1 MTENTENFEALLDQ
15 SLKKIK
21 NFEGKVVNGKVI
33 SIDHN
38 HALID
43 VGLKSE
49 GRVSMDELRFCDKE
63 KEIKVGD
70 KIDVFVERVEDKN
83 GEAVLS
89 REKAKKEVAFDAF
102 NQLLEKD
109 KAIDG
114 KIYGKVKGGYTVDID
129 GVITFL
135 PGSQVDIKP
144 VKDINH
150 LIEQKLS
157 FKVLKIDKERGNIV
171 ISRKAF
177 LEESF
182 KKNLKDVKKNLKE
195 GGTVEG
201 IVKNITDYGAFVD
214 LGTTDGLIHLTDI
227 SWKRINHPSDYLK
240 IGQTVKV
247 KVLKFSPESSKIS
260 LGIKQLTKDPWKDI
274 EKKYKEGKKYIG
286 KVSKITDYGAFIE
299 LEDGIEGLIHVS
311 EMTWDKKK
319 NNPSEIVKMGDKVDV
334 MVLELDLDKRK
345 LSFRMKKESSN
356 PWKEYAKK
364 YKKGKIIECKV
375 GNIAEYGIFVNLE
388 ENLDGMVHISD
399 IDWEWDNKSTSKF
412 KTGDVIKS
420 IILDVNE
427 EKQRISL
434 GIKQLDDSPFKEKI
448 KDIKIKD
455 VITCSVIHIKD
466 TGVKVK
472 LDNNLDGFIDKKN
485 LSMDESEQ
493 NPRRY
498 AANEKLDA
506 MIKAIDKEN
515 KIIVLSIKD
524 IESKEQKK
532 IKKEFGSLDS
542 GATLGKILGEKK
554 NSKKKTVKSKKGK
567 KNE

>member
-274 EKKYKEGKKYIG
+274 EKKYKEGKNYIG

-356 PWKEYAKK
+356 PWKEYSKK

>member
-15 SLKKIK
+15 SLKKIR

-49 GRVSMDELRFCDKE
+49 GRITIDELRFCDKE

-70 KIDVFVERVEDKN
+70 KIDVFVERLEDKN

-89 REKAKKEVAFDAF
+89 REKAKKESAFVLFDEI
-102 NQLLEKD
+102 LKKD
-109 KAIDG
+109 KYVDG
-114 KIYGKVKGGYTVDID
+114 NIYGKVKGGYTVDID

-144 VKDINH
+144 IKDINH
-150 LIEQKLS
+150 LVGQKLS

-177 LEESF
+177 LEESL
-182 KKNLKDVKKNLKE
+182 KKNIKGSKKSLKE
-195 GGTVEG
+195 GNSTEG
-201 IVKNITDYGAFVD
+201 IIKNITDYGAFID
-214 LGTTDGLIHLTDI
+214 LGTVDGLIHLTDI
-227 SWKRINHPSDYLK
+227 SWKRINHPSDFLK
-240 IGQTVKV
+240 IGQKVKV
-247 KVLKFSPESSKIS
+247 KILKLNPESNKIS
-260 LGIKQLTKDPWKDI
+260 LGIKQLTKDPWQNI
-274 EKKYKEGKKYIG
+274 EKKYKEGKNYSG

-299 LEDGIEGLIHVS
+299 LKEGIEGLIHIS

-319 NNPSEIVKMGDKVDV
+319 KNPSEIVSIGEKVDV
-334 MVLELDLDKRK
+334 TILELDLDKRK

-356 PWKEYAKK
+356 PWKKYCKK
-364 YKKGKIIECKV
+364 YKKGKIVECKV

-388 ENLDGMVHISD
+388 ENLDGMIHISD
-399 IDWEWDNKSTSKF
+399 TDWEWDNKSTTKF
-412 KTGDVIKS
+412 KTGDTIKA

-427 EKQRISL
+427 EKERISL
-434 GIKQLDDSPFKEKI
+434 GIKQLDDKTFTERI
-448 KDIKIKD
+448 KDIKLKD
-455 VITCSVIHIKD
+455 IITCSVIHVKD
-466 TGVKVK
+466 NGVKVK
-472 LDNNLDGFIDKKN
+472 LDNNLDGFIEKKN
-485 LSMDESEQ
+485 LSIDESEQ
-493 NPRRY
+493 NPKRY

-506 MIKAIDKEN
+506 MIKKIDKEN
-515 KIIVLSIKD
+515 KIVVLSIKE

-554 NSKKKTVKSKKGK
+554 KK
-567 KNE
+567 

>member
-1 MTENTENFEALLDQ
+1 MTENTENFEALLDK

-49 GRVSMDELRFCDKE
+49 GRITIDELRFCDKE

-70 KIDVFVERVEDKN
+70 KIDVFVERLEDKN

-89 REKAKKEVAFDAF
+89 REKAKKESAFASF
-102 NQLLEKD
+102 D
-109 KAIDG
+109 KILKKNKHVDG
-114 KIYGKVKGGYTVDID
+114 NIYGKVKGGYTVDID

-144 VKDINH
+144 IKDINH
-150 LIEQKLS
+150 LVGQKLS

-177 LEESF
+177 LEESL
-182 KKNLKDVKKNLKE
+182 KKNIKNPKKSLKE
-195 GGTVEG
+195 GNSVEG
-201 IVKNITDYGAFVD
+201 IIKNITDYGAFID
-214 LGTTDGLIHLTDI
+214 LGTVDGLIHLTDM
-227 SWKRINHPSDYLK
+227 SWKRINHPSDFLK
-240 IGQTVKV
+240 IGQKVKV
-247 KVLKFSPESSKIS
+247 KILKLNIESNKIS
-260 LGIKQLTKDPWKDI
+260 LGIKQLTKDPWKNI
-274 EKKYKEGKKYIG
+274 EKKYKEGKNYSG

-299 LEDGIEGLIHVS
+299 LKEGIEGLIHIS

-319 NNPSEIVKMGDKVDV
+319 KNPSEIVSIGEKVDV
-334 MVLELDLDKRK
+334 TILELDLDKRK
-345 LSFRMKKESSN
+345 LSFRMKKQSSN
-356 PWKEYAKK
+356 PWKKYCKK
-364 YKKGKIIECKV
+364 YKKGKIVECKV

-399 IDWEWDNKSTSKF
+399 TDWEWDNKSTTKF
-412 KTGDVIKS
+412 KTGDTIKA

-427 EKQRISL
+427 EKERISL
-434 GIKQLDDSPFKEKI
+434 GIKQLDDKTFTERI
-448 KDIKIKD
+448 KDIKLKD
-455 VITCSVIHIKD
+455 IITCSVIHVKD
-466 TGVKVK
+466 NGVKVK
-472 LDNNLDGFIDKKN
+472 LDNNLDGFIEKKN
-485 LSMDESEQ
+485 LSIDESEQ

-506 MIKAIDKEN
+506 MIKKIDNES
-515 KIIVLSIKD
+515 KIVVLSIKE

-542 GATLGKILGEKK
+542 GASLGKILGEKK
-554 NSKKKTVKSKKGK
+554 RKKKK
-567 KNE
+567 

>member
-1 MTENTENFEALLDQ
+1 MTENTENFKALLDQ

-49 GRVSMDELRFCDKE
+49 GRITIDELRFCDKE

-70 KIDVFVERVEDKN
+70 KIDVFVERLEDKN

-89 REKAKKEVAFDAF
+89 REKAKKESAFVLFDEI
-102 NQLLEKD
+102 LKKD
-109 KAIDG
+109 KYVDG
-114 KIYGKVKGGYTVDID
+114 NIYGKVKGGYTVDID

-150 LIEQKLS
+150 LVGQKLS

-177 LEESF
+177 LEESL
-182 KKNLKDVKKNLKE
+182 KKNIKDSKKSLKE
-195 GGTVEG
+195 GNSTEG
-201 IVKNITDYGAFVD
+201 IIKNITDYGAFID
-214 LGTTDGLIHLTDI
+214 LGAADGLIHLTDI
-227 SWKRINHPSDYLK
+227 SWKRINHPSDFLK
-240 IGQTVKV
+240 IGQKVKV
-247 KVLKFSPESSKIS
+247 KILKLDPESNKIS
-260 LGIKQLTKDPWKDI
+260 LGIKQLTKDPWENI
-274 EKKYKEGKKYIG
+274 EKKYKEGKNYSG

-299 LEDGIEGLIHVS
+299 LKEGIEGLIHIS

-319 NNPSEIVKMGDKVDV
+319 KNPSEIVSIGEKVDV
-334 MVLELDLDKRK
+334 TILELDLDKRK

-356 PWKEYAKK
+356 PWKKYCKK
-364 YKKGKIIECKV
+364 YKKGKIVECEV

-399 IDWEWDNKSTSKF
+399 TDWEWDNKSITKF
-412 KTGDVIKS
+412 KTGDTIKA

-427 EKQRISL
+427 EKERISL
-434 GIKQLDDSPFKEKI
+434 GIKQLDDKTFTERI
-448 KDIKIKD
+448 KDIKLKD
-455 VITCSVIHIKD
+455 IITCSVIHVKD
-466 TGVKVK
+466 NGVKVK
-472 LDNNLDGFIDKKN
+472 LDNNLDGFIEKKN
-485 LSMDESEQ
+485 LSIDESEQ
-493 NPRRY
+493 NPKRY

-506 MIKAIDKEN
+506 MIKKIDKEN
-515 KIIVLSIKD
+515 KIVVLSIKE

-542 GATLGKILGEKK
+542 GATLAKILSG
-554 NSKKKTVKSKKGK
+554 KKKK
-567 KNE
+567 

>member
-1 MTENTENFEALLDQ
+1 MTENTENFEALLNQ

-33 SIDHN
+33 SIDTN

-49 GRVSMDELRFCDKE
+49 GRISIDELRFCDKE

-70 KIDVFVERVEDKN
+70 KIDVFVERIEDKN

-89 REKAKKEVAFDAF
+89 REKAKKEVAFDSF
-102 NQLLEKD
+102 SESLKKD
-109 KAIDG
+109 TPVDG

-135 PGSQVDIKP
+135 PGSQVDVKP
-144 VKDINH
+144 IKDINH
-150 LIEQKLS
+150 LVEQKLS
-157 FKVLKIDKERGNIV
+157 FKVIKIDKERGNIV
-171 ISRKAF
+171 ISRKAY
-177 LEESF
+177 LEEH
-182 KKNLKDVKKNLKE
+182 LKQNIKDSKKNLKE
-195 GGTVEG
+195 GKSVMG
-201 IVKNITDYGAFVD
+201 IIKNITDYGAFVD
-214 LGTTDGLIHLTDI
+214 LGTIDGLIHLTDI
-227 SWKRINHPSDYLK
+227 SWKRINHPSDFLK
-240 IGQTVKV
+240 IGQNIKV
-247 KVLKFSPESSKIS
+247 KILKCNAESNKIS
-260 LGIKQLTKDPWKDI
+260 LGIKQLSKDPWEKI
-274 EKKYKEGKKYIG
+274 EKKYKEGKNYSG
-286 KVSKITDYGAFIE
+286 KVSKITDYGAFIV

-319 NNPSEIVKMGDKVDV
+319 TNPSDIVSMGDLVDV
-334 MVLELDLDKRK
+334 TILELDLEKRK
-345 LSFRMKKESSN
+345 LSFRMKKESAN
-356 PWKEYAKK
+356 PWKKYFKK
-364 YKKGKIIECKV
+364 YKKGKIVDCKV
-375 GNIAEYGIFVNLE
+375 GNITEYGIFVNLE

-399 IDWEWDNKSTSKF
+399 LDWEWDNKSTENF
-412 KTGDVIKS
+412 KTGDTVKTV
-420 IILDVNE
+420 ILDVNE

-434 GIKQLDDSPFKEKI
+434 GIKQLDNKPFKEKI

-455 VITCSVIHIKD
+455 IVTCSVIHVKD
-466 TGVKVK
+466 NGVKVK
-472 LDNNLDGFIDKKN
+472 LDNNLDGFINKEN

-506 MIKAIDKEN
+506 MIKKIDNES
-515 KIIVLSIKD
+515 KIVVLSIKE

-542 GATLGKILGEKK
+542 GASLGKILGEKK
-554 NSKKKTVKSKKGK
+554 RKKKK
-567 KNE
+567 

>member
-21 NFEGKVVNGKVI
+21 NFEGKVVSGKVI

-49 GRVSMDELRFCDKE
+49 GRITIDELRFCDKE

-70 KIDVFVERVEDKN
+70 KIDVFVERLEDKN

-89 REKAKKEVAFDAF
+89 REKAKKESAFASFDKI
-102 NQLLEKD
+102 LKKD
-109 KAIDG
+109 KYVDG
-114 KIYGKVKGGYTVDID
+114 NIYGKVKGGYTVDID

-150 LIEQKLS
+150 LVGQKLS

-177 LEESF
+177 LEESL
-182 KKNLKDVKKNLKE
+182 KKNIKGSKKSLKE
-195 GGTVEG
+195 GNSTEG
-201 IVKNITDYGAFVD
+201 IIKNITDYGAFID
-214 LGTTDGLIHLTDI
+214 LGTVDGLIHLTDI
-227 SWKRINHPSDYLK
+227 SWKRINHPSDFLK
-240 IGQTVKV
+240 IGQKIKV
-247 KVLKFSPESSKIS
+247 KILKLNAETNKIS
-260 LGIKQLTKDPWKDI
+260 LGIKQLTKDPWQNI
-274 EKKYKEGKKYIG
+274 EKKYKEGKKYSG

-299 LEDGIEGLIHVS
+299 LKEGIEGLIHIS

-319 NNPSEIVKMGDKVDV
+319 KNPSEIVSIGEKVDV
-334 MVLELDLDKRK
+334 TILELDLDKRK

-356 PWKEYAKK
+356 PWKKYCKK
-364 YKKGKIIECKV
+364 YKKGKIVECKV

-399 IDWEWDNKSTSKF
+399 TDWEWDNKSTTKF
-412 KTGDVIKS
+412 KTGDTIKA

-427 EKQRISL
+427 EKERISL
-434 GIKQLDDSPFKEKI
+434 GIKQLDDKTFTERI
-448 KDIKIKD
+448 KDIKLKD
-455 VITCSVIHIKD
+455 IITCSVIHVKD
-466 TGVKVK
+466 NGVKVK
-472 LDNNLDGFIDKKN
+472 LDNNLDGFIEKKN
-485 LSMDESEQ
+485 LSIDESEQ
-493 NPRRY
+493 NPKRY

-506 MIKAIDKEN
+506 MIKKIDKEN
-515 KIIVLSIKD
+515 KIVVLSIKE

-554 NSKKKTVKSKKGK
+554 KK
-567 KNE
+567 

>member
-21 NFEGKVVNGKVI
+21 DFEGKVVNGKVI

-49 GRVSMDELRFCDKE
+49 GRITIDELRFCDKE

-70 KIDVFVERVEDKN
+70 KIDVFVERLEDKN

-89 REKAKKEVAFDAF
+89 REKAKKESAFVLFDEI
-102 NQLLEKD
+102 LKKD
-109 KAIDG
+109 KYVDG
-114 KIYGKVKGGYTVDID
+114 NIYGKVKGGYTVDVD

-144 VKDINH
+144 IKDINH
-150 LIEQKLS
+150 LVGQKLS

-171 ISRKAF
+171 ISRKAY
-177 LEESF
+177 LEEH
-182 KKNLKDVKKNLKE
+182 LKQNIKDSKKNLKE
-195 GGTVEG
+195 GKSVMG
-201 IVKNITDYGAFVD
+201 IIKNITDYGAFVD

-227 SWKRINHPSDYLK
+227 SWKRINHPSDFLK
-240 IGQTVKV
+240 IGQKVKV
-247 KVLKFSPESSKIS
+247 KILKLNVESNKIS
-260 LGIKQLTKDPWKDI
+260 LGIKQLSKDPWQNI
-274 EKKYKEGKKYIG
+274 EKKYKEGKNYSG
-286 KVSKITDYGAFIE
+286 KISKITDYGAFIE
-299 LEDGIEGLIHVS
+299 LKEGIEGLIHIS
-311 EMTWDKKK
+311 EMTWDKGKK
-319 NNPSEIVKMGDKVDV
+319 NPSEIVSIGEKVDV
-334 MVLELDLDKRK
+334 TILELDLDKRK

-356 PWKEYAKK
+356 PWKKYCKK
-364 YKKGKIIECKV
+364 YKKGKIVECKV

-399 IDWEWDNKSTSKF
+399 TDWEWDNKSTTKF
-412 KTGDVIKS
+412 KTGDTIKA

-427 EKQRISL
+427 EKERISL
-434 GIKQLDDSPFKEKI
+434 GIKQLDDKTFTEKI
-448 KDIKIKD
+448 KDIKLKD
-455 VITCSVIHIKD
+455 IITCSVIHVKD
-466 TGVKVK
+466 NGVKVK
-472 LDNNLDGFIDKKN
+472 LDNNLDGFIEKKN
-485 LSMDESEQ
+485 LSIDESEQ
-493 NPRRY
+493 NPKRY

-506 MIKAIDKEN
+506 VIKKIDKEN
-515 KIIVLSIKD
+515 KIVVLSIKE

-542 GATLGKILGEKK
+542 GATLRKILGEKK
-554 NSKKKTVKSKKGK
+554 KKK
-567 KNE
+567 

>member
-21 NFEGKVVNGKVI
+21 NFEGKVVSGKVI

-49 GRVSMDELRFCDKE
+49 GRITIGELRFCDKE

-70 KIDVFVERVEDKN
+70 KIDVFVERLEDKN

-89 REKAKKEVAFDAF
+89 REKAKKESAFASF
-102 NQLLEKD
+102 D
-109 KAIDG
+109 KILKKNKHVDG
-114 KIYGKVKGGYTVDID
+114 NIYGKVKGGYTVDID

-144 VKDINH
+144 IKDINH
-150 LIEQKLS
+150 LVGQKLS

-177 LEESF
+177 LEESL
-182 KKNLKDVKKNLKE
+182 KKNIKGSKKSLKE
-195 GGTVEG
+195 GNSTEG
-201 IVKNITDYGAFVD
+201 IIKNITDYGAFID
-214 LGTTDGLIHLTDI
+214 LGTVDGLIHLTDI
-227 SWKRINHPSDYLK
+227 SWKRINHPSDFLK
-240 IGQTVKV
+240 IGQKIKV
-247 KVLKFSPESSKIS
+247 KILKLNPETNKIS
-260 LGIKQLTKDPWKDI
+260 LGIKQLSKDPWQNI
-274 EKKYKEGKKYIG
+274 EKKYKEGKNYSG

-299 LEDGIEGLIHVS
+299 LKEGIEGLIHIS

-319 NNPSEIVKMGDKVDV
+319 RNPSEIVSIGEKVDV
-334 MVLELDLDKRK
+334 TILELDLDKRK

-356 PWKEYAKK
+356 PWKEYCKK
-364 YKKGKIIECKV
+364 YKKGKIVECKV

-399 IDWEWDNKSTSKF
+399 TDWEWDNKSTTKF
-412 KTGDVIKS
+412 KTGDTIKA

-427 EKQRISL
+427 EKERISL
-434 GIKQLDDSPFKEKI
+434 GIKQLDDKTFTERI
-448 KDIKIKD
+448 KDIKLKD
-455 VITCSVIHIKD
+455 IITCSVIHVKD
-466 TGVKVK
+466 NGVKVK
-472 LDNNLDGFIDKKN
+472 LDNNLDGFIEKKN
-485 LSMDESEQ
+485 LSIDESEQ
-493 NPRRY
+493 NPKRY

-506 MIKAIDKEN
+506 MIKKIDKEN
-515 KIIVLSIKD
+515 KIVVLSIKE

-542 GATLGKILGEKK
+542 GAALGKILGEKK
-554 NSKKKTVKSKKGK
+554 KK
-567 KNE
+567 

>member
-1 MTENTENFEALLDQ
+1 MTENTENFEALLNQ

-33 SIDHN
+33 SIDNN

-49 GRVSMDELRFCDKE
+49 GRISIDELRFCDKE

-70 KIDVFVERVEDKN
+70 KIDVFVEKIEDKN

-89 REKAKKEVAFDAF
+89 REKAKKEVAFNSFDES
-102 NQLLEKD
+102 LKKD
-109 KAIDG
+109 TPVDG
-114 KIYGKVKGGYTVDID
+114 KIYGKVKGGYTVDVD

-135 PGSQVDIKP
+135 PGSQVDVKP
-144 VKDINH
+144 VKDITH
-150 LIEQKLS
+150 LVEQKLS
-157 FKVLKIDKERGNIV
+157 FKVIKIDKERGNIV
-171 ISRKAF
+171 ISRKAY
-177 LEESF
+177 LEE
-182 KKNLKDVKKNLKE
+182 NLKQNIKNSKKNLKE
-195 GGTVEG
+195 GKSVMG
-201 IVKNITDYGAFVD
+201 IIKNITDYGAFVD

-227 SWKRINHPSDYLK
+227 SWKRINHPTDFLK
-240 IGQTVKV
+240 IGQKIKV
-247 KVLKFSPESSKIS
+247 KILKCNAESNKIS
-260 LGIKQLTKDPWKDI
+260 LGIKQLSKDPWEKI
-274 EKKYKEGKKYIG
+274 EKKYKEGKNYSG
-286 KVSKITDYGAFIE
+286 KVTKITDYGAFIS

-319 NNPSEIVKMGDKVDV
+319 TNPIDIVSIEDLVDV
-334 MVLELDLDKRK
+334 TILELDLEKRK
-345 LSFRMKKESSN
+345 LSFRMKKESAN
-356 PWKEYAKK
+356 PWKKYFKK
-364 YKKGKIIECKV
+364 YKKGKIVDCKI
-375 GNIAEYGIFVNLE
+375 GNITEYGIFVNLE

-399 IDWEWDNKSTSKF
+399 LDWEWDNKSTANF
-412 KTGDVIKS
+412 KTGDTVKTV
-420 IILDVNE
+420 ILDVNE

-434 GIKQLDDSPFKEKI
+434 GIKQLDNKPFKEKI

-455 VITCSVIHIKD
+455 IVTCSVIHVKD
-466 TGVKVK
+466 NGVKVK
-472 LDNNLDGFIDKKN
+472 LDNNLDGFINKEN

-506 MIKAIDKEN
+506 MIKKIDNES
-515 KIIVLSIKD
+515 KIVVLSIKE

-542 GATLGKILGEKK
+542 GASLGKILGEKK
-554 NSKKKTVKSKKGK
+554 RKKKK
-567 KNE
+567 

>member
-49 GRVSMDELRFCDKE
+49 GRITIDELRFCDKE

-70 KIDVFVERVEDKN
+70 KIDVFVERLEDKN

-89 REKAKKEVAFDAF
+89 REKAKKESAFASF
-102 NQLLEKD
+102 D
-109 KAIDG
+109 KILKKNKHVDG
-114 KIYGKVKGGYTVDID
+114 NIYGKVKGGYTVDID

-144 VKDINH
+144 IKDINH
-150 LIEQKLS
+150 LVGQKLS

-171 ISRKAF
+171 ISRKAY
-177 LEESF
+177 LEESL
-182 KKNLKDVKKNLKE
+182 KKNIKDSKKSLKE
-195 GGTVEG
+195 GNSTEG
-201 IVKNITDYGAFVD
+201 IIKNITDYGAFID
-214 LGTTDGLIHLTDI
+214 LGTVDGLIHLTDI
-227 SWKRINHPSDYLK
+227 SWKRINHPSDFLK
-240 IGQTVKV
+240 IGQKVKV
-247 KVLKFSPESSKIS
+247 KILKLNPESNKIS
-260 LGIKQLTKDPWKDI
+260 LGIKQLSKDPWQNI
-274 EKKYKEGKKYIG
+274 EKKYKEGKNYSG

-299 LEDGIEGLIHVS
+299 LKEGIEGLIHIS

-319 NNPSEIVKMGDKVDV
+319 KNPSEIVSIGEKVDV
-334 MVLELDLDKRK
+334 TILELDLDKRK

-356 PWKEYAKK
+356 PWKKYCKK
-364 YKKGKIIECKV
+364 YKKGKIVECKV

-399 IDWEWDNKSTSKF
+399 TDWEWDNKSTTKF
-412 KTGDVIKS
+412 KTGDTIKA

-427 EKQRISL
+427 EKERISL
-434 GIKQLDDSPFKEKI
+434 GIKQLDDKTFTERI
-448 KDIKIKD
+448 KDIKLKD
-455 VITCSVIHIKD
+455 IITCSVIHVKD
-466 TGVKVK
+466 NGVKVK
-472 LDNNLDGFIDKKN
+472 LDNNLDGFIEKKN
-485 LSMDESEQ
+485 LSIDESEQ
-493 NPRRY
+493 NPKRY

-506 MIKAIDKEN
+506 MIKKIDKEN
-515 KIIVLSIKD
+515 KIVVLSIKE

-554 NSKKKTVKSKKGK
+554 KK
-567 KNE
+567 

>member
-21 NFEGKVVNGKVI
+21 NFEGKVVSGKVI

-49 GRVSMDELRFCDKE
+49 GRITIDELRFCDKE

-70 KIDVFVERVEDKN
+70 KIDVFVERLEDKN

-89 REKAKKEVAFDAF
+89 REKAKKESAFASF
-102 NQLLEKD
+102 D
-109 KAIDG
+109 KILKKNKHVDG
-114 KIYGKVKGGYTVDID
+114 NIYGKVKGGYTVDID

-144 VKDINH
+144 IKDINH
-150 LIEQKLS
+150 LVGQKLS

-171 ISRKAF
+171 ISRKAY
-177 LEESF
+177 LEESL
-182 KKNLKDVKKNLKE
+182 KKNIKDPKKSFKE
-195 GGTVEG
+195 GNSIEG
-201 IVKNITDYGAFVD
+201 IIKNITDYGAFID
-214 LGTTDGLIHLTDI
+214 LGTVDGLIHLTDI
-227 SWKRINHPSDYLK
+227 SWKRINHPSDFLK
-240 IGQTVKV
+240 IGQKVKV
-247 KVLKFSPESSKIS
+247 KILKLNPESNKIS
-260 LGIKQLTKDPWKDI
+260 LGIKQLTKDPWQNI
-274 EKKYKEGKKYIG
+274 EKKYKEGKNYSG

-299 LEDGIEGLIHVS
+299 LKEGIEGLIHIS

-319 NNPSEIVKMGDKVDV
+319 KNPSEIVSIGEKVDV
-334 MVLELDLDKRK
+334 TILELDLDKRK

-356 PWKEYAKK
+356 PWKEYCKK
-364 YKKGKIIECKV
+364 YKKGKIVECKV

-399 IDWEWDNKSTSKF
+399 TDWEWDNKSTTKF
-412 KTGDVIKS
+412 KTGDTIKA

-427 EKQRISL
+427 EKERISL
-434 GIKQLDDSPFKEKI
+434 GIKQLDDKTFTERI
-448 KDIKIKD
+448 KDIKLKD
-455 VITCSVIHIKD
+455 IITCSVIHVKD
-466 TGVKVK
+466 NGVKVK
-472 LDNNLDGFIDKKN
+472 LDNNLDGFIEKKN
-485 LSMDESEQ
+485 LSIDESEQ
-493 NPRRY
+493 NPKRY

-506 MIKAIDKEN
+506 MIKKIDKEN
-515 KIIVLSIKD
+515 KIVVLSIKE

-542 GATLGKILGEKK
+542 GAALGKILGEKK
-554 NSKKKTVKSKKGK
+554 KK
-567 KNE
+567 

>member
-21 NFEGKVVNGKVI
+21 NFEGKVVSGKVI

-49 GRVSMDELRFCDKE
+49 GRITIDELRFCDKE

-70 KIDVFVERVEDKN
+70 KIDVFVERLEDKN

-89 REKAKKEVAFDAF
+89 REKAKKELAFASF
-102 NQLLEKD
+102 D
-109 KAIDG
+109 KILKKNKSVDG
-114 KIYGKVKGGYTVDID
+114 NLYGKVKGGYTVDID

-144 VKDINH
+144 IKDINH
-150 LIEQKLS
+150 LVGQKLS

-171 ISRKAF
+171 ISRKAY
-177 LEESF
+177 LEESL
-182 KKNLKDVKKNLKE
+182 KKNIKDPKKSFKE
-195 GGTVEG
+195 GNSIEG
-201 IVKNITDYGAFVD
+201 IIKNITDYGAFID
-214 LGTTDGLIHLTDI
+214 LGTVDGLIHLTDI
-227 SWKRINHPSDYLK
+227 SWKRINHPSDFLK
-240 IGQTVKV
+240 IGQKVKV
-247 KVLKFSPESSKIS
+247 KILKLNPESNKIS
-260 LGIKQLTKDPWKDI
+260 LGIKQLTKDPWQNI
-274 EKKYKEGKKYIG
+274 EKKYKEGKNYSG

-299 LEDGIEGLIHVS
+299 LKEGIEGLIHIS

-319 NNPSEIVKMGDKVDV
+319 KNPSEIVSIGEKVDV
-334 MVLELDLDKRK
+334 TILELDLDKRK

-356 PWKEYAKK
+356 PWKEYCKK
-364 YKKGKIIECKV
+364 YKKGKIVECKV

-399 IDWEWDNKSTSKF
+399 TDWEWDNKSTTKF
-412 KTGDVIKS
+412 KTGDTIKA

-427 EKQRISL
+427 EKERISL
-434 GIKQLDDSPFKEKI
+434 GIKQLDDKTFTERI
-448 KDIKIKD
+448 KDIKLKD
-455 VITCSVIHIKD
+455 IITCSVIHVKD
-466 TGVKVK
+466 NGVKVK
-472 LDNNLDGFIDKKN
+472 LDNNLDGFIEKKN
-485 LSMDESEQ
+485 LSIDESEQ

-506 MIKAIDKEN
+506 MIKKIDKEN
-515 KIIVLSIKD
+515 KIVVLSIKE

-554 NSKKKTVKSKKGK
+554 KK
-567 KNE
+567 

>member
-1 MTENTENFEALLDQ
+1 MTENTENFEALLNQ

-33 SIDHN
+33 SIDNN

-49 GRVSMDELRFCDKE
+49 GRISIDELRFCDKE

-70 KIDVFVERVEDKN
+70 KIDVFVERIEDKN

-89 REKAKKEVAFDAF
+89 REKAKKEIAFDSF
-102 NQLLEKD
+102 NESLKKD
-109 KAIDG
+109 TPVDG

-135 PGSQVDIKP
+135 PGSQVDVKP
-144 VKDINH
+144 IKDINH
-150 LIEQKLS
+150 LVEQKLS
-157 FKVLKIDKERGNIV
+157 FKVIKIDKERGNIV
-171 ISRKAF
+171 ISRKAY
-177 LEESF
+177 LEEH
-182 KKNLKDVKKNLKE
+182 LKQNIKDSKKNLKE
-195 GGTVEG
+195 GKSVMG
-201 IVKNITDYGAFVD
+201 IIKNITDYGAFVD
-214 LGTTDGLIHLTDI
+214 LGTIDGLIHLTDI
-227 SWKRINHPSDYLK
+227 SWKRINHPSDFLK
-240 IGQTVKV
+240 IGQNIKV
-247 KVLKFSPESSKIS
+247 KILKCNAESNKIS
-260 LGIKQLTKDPWKDI
+260 LGIKQLSKDPWEKI
-274 EKKYKEGKKYIG
+274 EKKYKEGKNYSG
-286 KVSKITDYGAFIE
+286 KVSKITDYGAFIA

-319 NNPSEIVKMGDKVDV
+319 TNPSDIVSMGDLVDV
-334 MVLELDLDKRK
+334 TILELDLEKRK
-345 LSFRMKKESSN
+345 LSFRMKKESAN
-356 PWKEYAKK
+356 PWKKYFKK
-364 YKKGKIIECKV
+364 YKKGKIVDCKI
-375 GNIAEYGIFVNLE
+375 GNITEYGIFVNLE

-399 IDWEWDNKSTSKF
+399 LDWEWDNKSTENF
-412 KTGDVIKS
+412 KTGDTVKTV
-420 IILDVNE
+420 ILDVNE

-434 GIKQLDDSPFKEKI
+434 GIKQLDNKPFKEKI

-455 VITCSVIHIKD
+455 IITCSVIHVKD
-466 TGVKVK
+466 NGVKVK
-472 LDNNLDGFIDKKN
+472 LDNNLDGFINKEN

-506 MIKAIDKEN
+506 MIKKIDNES
-515 KIIVLSIKD
+515 KIVVLSIKE

-542 GATLGKILGEKK
+542 GASLGKILGEKK
-554 NSKKKTVKSKKGK
+554 RKKKK
-567 KNE
+567 

>member
-1 MTENTENFEALLDQ
+1 MTENTENFEALLNQ

-33 SIDHN
+33 SIDNN

-49 GRVSMDELRFCDKE
+49 GRISRDELRFCDKE

-70 KIDVFVERVEDKN
+70 KIDVFVERIEDKN

-89 REKAKKEVAFDAF
+89 REKAKKEVAFDSF
-102 NQLLEKD
+102 SESLKKD
-109 KAIDG
+109 TPVDG

-135 PGSQVDIKP
+135 PGSQVDVKP
-144 VKDINH
+144 IKDINH
-150 LIEQKLS
+150 LVEQKLT
-157 FKVLKIDKERGNIV
+157 FKVIKIDKERGNIV
-171 ISRKAF
+171 ISRKAY
-177 LEESF
+177 LEEH
-182 KKNLKDVKKNLKE
+182 LKQNIKDSKKNLKE
-195 GGTVEG
+195 GKSVMG
-201 IVKNITDYGAFVD
+201 IIKNITDYGAFVD
-214 LGTTDGLIHLTDI
+214 LGTIDGLIHLTDI
-227 SWKRINHPSDYLK
+227 SWKRINHPSDFLK
-240 IGQTVKV
+240 IGQNIKV
-247 KVLKFSPESSKIS
+247 KILKCNAESNKIS
-260 LGIKQLTKDPWKDI
+260 LGIKQLSKDPWEKI
-274 EKKYKEGKKYIG
+274 EKKYKEGKNYSG
-286 KVSKITDYGAFIE
+286 KVSKITDYGAFIA

-319 NNPSEIVKMGDKVDV
+319 TNPNDMVSMGDLVDV
-334 MVLELDLDKRK
+334 TILELDLEKRK
-345 LSFRMKKESSN
+345 LSFRMKKESAN
-356 PWKEYAKK
+356 PWKKYFKK
-364 YKKGKIIECKV
+364 YKKGKIVDCKV
-375 GNIAEYGIFVNLE
+375 GNITEYGIFVNLE

-399 IDWEWDNKSTSKF
+399 LDWEWDNKSTENF
-412 KTGDVIKS
+412 KTGDTVKTV
-420 IILDVNE
+420 ILDVNE

-434 GIKQLDDSPFKEKI
+434 GIKQLDNKPFKEKI

-455 VITCSVIHIKD
+455 IVTCSVIHVKD
-466 TGVKVK
+466 NGVKVK
-472 LDNNLDGFIDKKN
+472 LDNNLDGFINKEN

-506 MIKAIDKEN
+506 MIKKIDNES
-515 KIIVLSIKD
+515 KIVVLSIKE

-542 GATLGKILGEKK
+542 GASLGKILGEKK
-554 NSKKKTVKSKKGK
+554 RKKKK
-567 KNE
+567 

>member
-1 MTENTENFEALLDQ
+1 MTENTENFEALLNQ

-33 SIDHN
+33 SIDNN

-49 GRVSMDELRFCDKE
+49 GRISIDELRFCDKE

-70 KIDVFVERVEDKN
+70 KIDVFVERIEDKN

-89 REKAKKEVAFDAF
+89 REKAKKEVAFDSF
-102 NQLLEKD
+102 SESLKKD
-109 KAIDG
+109 TPVDG

-135 PGSQVDIKP
+135 PGSQVDVKP
-144 VKDINH
+144 IKDINH
-150 LIEQKLS
+150 LVEQKLS
-157 FKVLKIDKERGNIV
+157 FKVIKIDKERGNIV
-171 ISRKAF
+171 ISRKAY
-177 LEESF
+177 LEEH
-182 KKNLKDVKKNLKE
+182 LKQNIKDSKKNLKE
-195 GGTVEG
+195 GKSVMG
-201 IVKNITDYGAFVD
+201 IIKNITDYGAFVD
-214 LGTTDGLIHLTDI
+214 LGTIDGLIHLTDI
-227 SWKRINHPSDYLK
+227 SWKRINHPSDFLK
-240 IGQTVKV
+240 IGQNIKV
-247 KVLKFSPESSKIS
+247 KILKCNAESNKIS
-260 LGIKQLTKDPWKDI
+260 LGIKQLSKDPWEKI
-274 EKKYKEGKKYIG
+274 EKKYKEGKNYSG
-286 KVSKITDYGAFIE
+286 KVSKITDYGAFIV

-319 NNPSEIVKMGDKVDV
+319 TNPSDIVSMGDLVDV
-334 MVLELDLDKRK
+334 TILELDLEKRK
-345 LSFRMKKESSN
+345 LSFRMKKESAN
-356 PWKEYAKK
+356 PWKKYFKK
-364 YKKGKIIECKV
+364 YKKGKIVDCKV
-375 GNIAEYGIFVNLE
+375 GNITEYGIFVNLE

-399 IDWEWDNKSTSKF
+399 LDWEWDNKSTENF
-412 KTGDVIKS
+412 KTGDTVKTV
-420 IILDVNE
+420 ILDVNE

-434 GIKQLDDSPFKEKI
+434 GIKQLDNKPFKEKI

-455 VITCSVIHIKD
+455 IVTCSVIHVKD
-466 TGVKVK
+466 NGVKVK
-472 LDNNLDGFIDKKN
+472 LDNNLDGFINKEN

-506 MIKAIDKEN
+506 MIKKIDNES
-515 KIIVLSIKD
+515 KIVVLSIKE

-542 GATLGKILGEKK
+542 GASLGKILGEKK
-554 NSKKKTVKSKKGK
+554 RKKKK
-567 KNE
+567 

>member
-1 MTENTENFEALLDQ
+1 MTENTENFEALLNQ

-33 SIDHN
+33 SIDNN

-49 GRVSMDELRFCDKE
+49 GRISLDELRFCDKE

-70 KIDVFVERVEDKN
+70 KIDVFVERIEDKN

-89 REKAKKEVAFDAF
+89 REKAKKEVAFDSF
-102 NQLLEKD
+102 SESLKKD
-109 KAIDG
+109 TPVDG

-135 PGSQVDIKP
+135 PGSQVDVKP
-144 VKDINH
+144 IKDINH
-150 LIEQKLS
+150 LVEQKLS
-157 FKVLKIDKERGNIV
+157 FKVIKIDKERGNIV
-171 ISRKAF
+171 ISRKAY
-177 LEESF
+177 LEEH
-182 KKNLKDVKKNLKE
+182 LKQNIKDSKKNLKE
-195 GGTVEG
+195 GKSVMG
-201 IVKNITDYGAFVD
+201 IIKNITDYGAFVD
-214 LGTTDGLIHLTDI
+214 LGTIDGLIHLTDI
-227 SWKRINHPSDYLK
+227 SWKRINHPSDFLK
-240 IGQTVKV
+240 IGQNIKV
-247 KVLKFSPESSKIS
+247 KILKCNAESNKIS
-260 LGIKQLTKDPWKDI
+260 LGIKQLSKDPWEKI
-274 EKKYKEGKKYIG
+274 EKKYKEGKNYSG
-286 KVSKITDYGAFIE
+286 KVSKITDYGAFIV

-319 NNPSEIVKMGDKVDV
+319 TNPNDIVSMGDLVDV
-334 MVLELDLDKRK
+334 TILELDLEKRK
-345 LSFRMKKESSN
+345 LSFRMKKESAN
-356 PWKEYAKK
+356 PWKKYFKK
-364 YKKGKIIECKV
+364 YKKGKIVDCKV
-375 GNIAEYGIFVNLE
+375 GNITEYGIFVNLE

-399 IDWEWDNKSTSKF
+399 LDWEWDNKSTENF
-412 KTGDVIKS
+412 KTGDTVKTV
-420 IILDVNE
+420 ILDVNE

-434 GIKQLDDSPFKEKI
+434 GIKQLDNKPFKEKI

-455 VITCSVIHIKD
+455 IVTCSVIHVKD
-466 TGVKVK
+466 NGVKVK
-472 LDNNLDGFIDKKN
+472 LDNNLDGFINKEN

-506 MIKAIDKEN
+506 MIKKIDNES
-515 KIIVLSIKD
+515 KIVVLSIKE

-542 GATLGKILGEKK
+542 GASLGKILGEKK
-554 NSKKKTVKSKKGK
+554 RKKKK
-567 KNE
+567 

>member
-1 MTENTENFEALLDQ
+1 MTENTENFEALLNQ

-33 SIDHN
+33 SIDNN

-49 GRVSMDELRFCDKE
+49 GRISIDELRFCDKE

-70 KIDVFVERVEDKN
+70 KIDVFVERIEDKN

-89 REKAKKEVAFDAF
+89 REKAKKEVAFNSFDES
-102 NQLLEKD
+102 LKKD
-109 KAIDG
+109 TPVDG
-114 KIYGKVKGGYTVDID
+114 KIYGKVKGGYTVDVD

-135 PGSQVDIKP
+135 PGSQVDVKP
-144 VKDINH
+144 VKDITH
-150 LIEQKLS
+150 LVEQKLS
-157 FKVLKIDKERGNIV
+157 FKVIKIDKERGNIV
-171 ISRKAF
+171 ISRKAY
-177 LEESF
+177 LEE
-182 KKNLKDVKKNLKE
+182 NLKQNIKNSKKNLKE
-195 GGTVEG
+195 GKSVMG
-201 IVKNITDYGAFVD
+201 IIKNITDYGAFVD

-227 SWKRINHPSDYLK
+227 SWKRINHPTDFLK
-240 IGQTVKV
+240 IGQKIKV
-247 KVLKFSPESSKIS
+247 KILKCNAESNKIS
-260 LGIKQLTKDPWKDI
+260 LGIKQLSKDPWEKI
-274 EKKYKEGKKYIG
+274 EKKYKEGKNYSG
-286 KVSKITDYGAFIE
+286 KVTKITDYGAFIS

-319 NNPSEIVKMGDKVDV
+319 TNPIDIVSIEDLVDV
-334 MVLELDLDKRK
+334 TILELDLEKRK
-345 LSFRMKKESSN
+345 LSFRMKKESAN
-356 PWKEYAKK
+356 PWKKYFKK
-364 YKKGKIIECKV
+364 YKKGKIVDCKI
-375 GNIAEYGIFVNLE
+375 GNITEYGIFVNLE

-399 IDWEWDNKSTSKF
+399 LDWEWDNKSTANF
-412 KTGDVIKS
+412 KTGDTVKTV
-420 IILDVNE
+420 ILDVNE

-434 GIKQLDDSPFKEKI
+434 GIKQLDNKPFKEKI

-455 VITCSVIHIKD
+455 IVTCSVIHVKD
-466 TGVKVK
+466 NGVKVK
-472 LDNNLDGFIDKKN
+472 LDNNLDGFINKEN

-506 MIKAIDKEN
+506 MIKKIDNES
-515 KIIVLSIKD
+515 KIVVLSIKE

-542 GATLGKILGEKK
+542 GASLGKILGEKK
-554 NSKKKTVKSKKGK
+554 RKKKK
-567 KNE
+567 

>member
-1 MTENTENFEALLDQ
+1 MTENTENFEALLDK

-21 NFEGKVVNGKVI
+21 NFEGKVVSGKVI

-49 GRVSMDELRFCDKE
+49 GRITIDELRFCDKE

-70 KIDVFVERVEDKN
+70 KIDVFVERLEDKN

-89 REKAKKEVAFDAF
+89 REKAKKESAFASF
-102 NQLLEKD
+102 D
-109 KAIDG
+109 KILKKNKHVDG
-114 KIYGKVKGGYTVDID
+114 NIYGKVKGGYTVDID

-150 LIEQKLS
+150 LVGQKLS

-177 LEESF
+177 LEESL
-182 KKNLKDVKKNLKE
+182 KKNIKGSKKSLKE
-195 GGTVEG
+195 GNSTEG
-201 IVKNITDYGAFVD
+201 IIKNITDYGAFID
-214 LGTTDGLIHLTDI
+214 LGTVDGLIHLTDI
-227 SWKRINHPSDYLK
+227 SWKRINHPSDFLK
-240 IGQTVKV
+240 IGQKVKV
-247 KVLKFSPESSKIS
+247 KILKLNPESNKIS
-260 LGIKQLTKDPWKDI
+260 LGIKQLTKDPWQNI
-274 EKKYKEGKKYIG
+274 EKKYKEGKNYSG

-299 LEDGIEGLIHVS
+299 LKEGIEGLIHIS

-319 NNPSEIVKMGDKVDV
+319 KNPSEIVSIGEKVDV
-334 MVLELDLDKRK
+334 TILELDLDKRK

-356 PWKEYAKK
+356 PWKKYCKK
-364 YKKGKIIECKV
+364 YKKGKIVECKV

-399 IDWEWDNKSTSKF
+399 TDWEWDNKSTTKF
-412 KTGDVIKS
+412 KTGDTIKA

-427 EKQRISL
+427 EKERISL
-434 GIKQLDDSPFKEKI
+434 GIKQLDDKTFTERI
-448 KDIKIKD
+448 KDIKLKD
-455 VITCSVIHIKD
+455 IITCSVIHVKD
-466 TGVKVK
+466 NGVKVK
-472 LDNNLDGFIDKKN
+472 LDNNLDGFIEKKN
-485 LSMDESEQ
+485 LSIDESEQ
-493 NPRRY
+493 NPKRY

-506 MIKAIDKEN
+506 MIKKIDKEN
-515 KIIVLSIKD
+515 KIVVLSIKE

-542 GATLGKILGEKK
+542 GAALGKILGEKK
-554 NSKKKTVKSKKGK
+554 KK
-567 KNE
+567 

>member
-1 MTENTENFEALLDQ
+1 MTENTENFEALLNQ

-33 SIDHN
+33 SIDNN

-49 GRVSMDELRFCDKE
+49 GRISRDELRFCDKE

-70 KIDVFVERVEDKN
+70 KIDVFVERIEDKN

-89 REKAKKEVAFDAF
+89 REKAKKEVAFDSF
-102 NQLLEKD
+102 SESLKKD
-109 KAIDG
+109 TPVDG

-135 PGSQVDIKP
+135 PGSQVDVKP
-144 VKDINH
+144 IKDINH
-150 LIEQKLS
+150 LVEQKLS
-157 FKVLKIDKERGNIV
+157 FKVIKIDKERGNIV
-171 ISRKAF
+171 ISRKAY
-177 LEESF
+177 LEEH
-182 KKNLKDVKKNLKE
+182 LKQNIKDSKKNLKE
-195 GGTVEG
+195 GKSVMG
-201 IVKNITDYGAFVD
+201 IIKNITDYGAFVD
-214 LGTTDGLIHLTDI
+214 LGTIDGLIHLTDI
-227 SWKRINHPSDYLK
+227 SWKRINHPSDFLK
-240 IGQTVKV
+240 IGQNIKV
-247 KVLKFSPESSKIS
+247 KILKCNAESNKIS
-260 LGIKQLTKDPWKDI
+260 LGIKQLSKDPWEKI
-274 EKKYKEGKKYIG
+274 EKKYKEGKNYSG
-286 KVSKITDYGAFIE
+286 KVSKITDYGAFIV

-319 NNPSEIVKMGDKVDV
+319 TNPNDIVSMGDLVDV
-334 MVLELDLDKRK
+334 TILELDLEKRK
-345 LSFRMKKESSN
+345 LSFRMKKESAN
-356 PWKEYAKK
+356 PWKKYFKK
-364 YKKGKIIECKV
+364 YKKGKIVDCKV
-375 GNIAEYGIFVNLE
+375 GNITEYGIFVNLE

-399 IDWEWDNKSTSKF
+399 LDWEWDNKSTENF
-412 KTGDVIKS
+412 KTGDTVKTV
-420 IILDVNE
+420 ILDVNE

-434 GIKQLDDSPFKEKI
+434 GIKQLDNKPFKEKI

-455 VITCSVIHIKD
+455 IVTCSVIHVKD
-466 TGVKVK
+466 NGVKVK
-472 LDNNLDGFIDKKN
+472 LDNNLDGFINKEN

-506 MIKAIDKEN
+506 MIKKIDNES
-515 KIIVLSIKD
+515 KIVVLSIKE

-542 GATLGKILGEKK
+542 GASLGKILGEKK
-554 NSKKKTVKSKKGK
+554 RKKKK
-567 KNE
+567 

>member
-21 NFEGKVVNGKVI
+21 NFEGKVVSGKVI

-49 GRVSMDELRFCDKE
+49 GRITIDELRFCDKE

-70 KIDVFVERVEDKN
+70 KIDVFVERLEDKN

-89 REKAKKEVAFDAF
+89 REKAKKESAFASF
-102 NQLLEKD
+102 D
-109 KAIDG
+109 KILKKNKHVDG
-114 KIYGKVKGGYTVDID
+114 NIYGKVKGGYTVDID

-144 VKDINH
+144 IKDINH
-150 LIEQKLS
+150 LIGQKLS

-177 LEESF
+177 LEESLRKNIKDP
-182 KKNLKDVKKNLKE
+182 KKSLKE
-195 GGTVEG
+195 GNSIEG
-201 IVKNITDYGAFVD
+201 IIKNITDYGAFID
-214 LGTTDGLIHLTDI
+214 LGAADGLIHLTDI
-227 SWKRINHPSDYLK
+227 SWKRINHPSDFLK
-240 IGQTVKV
+240 IGQKIKV
-247 KVLKFSPESSKIS
+247 KILKINVESNKIS
-260 LGIKQLTKDPWKDI
+260 LGIKQLSKDPWQNI
-274 EKKYKEGKKYIG
+274 EKKYKEGKNYSG

-299 LEDGIEGLIHVS
+299 LKEGIEGLIHIS

-319 NNPSEIVKMGDKVDV
+319 KNPSEIVSIGEKVDV
-334 MVLELDLDKRK
+334 TILELDLDKRK

-356 PWKEYAKK
+356 PWKKYCKK
-364 YKKGKIIECKV
+364 YKKGKIVECKV

-399 IDWEWDNKSTSKF
+399 TDWEWDNKSTTKF
-412 KTGDVIKS
+412 KTGDTIKA

-427 EKQRISL
+427 EKERISL
-434 GIKQLDDSPFKEKI
+434 GIKQLDDKTFTERI
-448 KDIKIKD
+448 KDIKLKD
-455 VITCSVIHIKD
+455 IITCSVIHVKD
-466 TGVKVK
+466 NGVKVK
-472 LDNNLDGFIDKKN
+472 LDNNLDGFIEKKN
-485 LSMDESEQ
+485 LSIDESEQ

-506 MIKAIDKEN
+506 MIKKIDKEN
-515 KIIVLSIKD
+515 KIVVLSIKE

-554 NSKKKTVKSKKGK
+554 KK
-567 KNE
+567 

>member
-1 MTENTENFEALLDQ
+1 MTENTENFESLLNQ

-33 SIDHN
+33 SIDNN

-49 GRVSMDELRFCDKE
+49 GRISINELRFCDKE

-70 KIDVFVERVEDKN
+70 KINVFVERIEDKN

-89 REKAKKEVAFDAF
+89 REKAKKEIAFDLF
-102 NQLLEKD
+102 NENLKKD
-109 KAIDG
+109 TPVNG

-135 PGSQVDIKP
+135 PGSQVDVKP
-144 VKDINH
+144 IKDINH
-150 LIEQKLS
+150 LVEQKLS
-157 FKVLKIDKERGNIV
+157 FKVIKIDKERGNIV
-171 ISRKAF
+171 ISRKAY
-177 LEESF
+177 LEE
-182 KKNLKDVKKNLKE
+182 NLKLNIKDSKKNLKE
-195 GGTVEG
+195 GKSVEG
-201 IVKNITDYGAFVD
+201 IIKNITDYGAFVD

-227 SWKRINHPSDYLK
+227 SWKRINHPSDFLK
-240 IGQTVKV
+240 IGQKVKV
-247 KVLKFSPESSKIS
+247 KILKFNPESNKIS
-260 LGIKQLTKDPWKDI
+260 LGIKQLSKDPWEKI
-274 EKKYKEGKKYIG
+274 EKKYKEGKNYSG

-319 NNPSEIVKMGDKVDV
+319 TNPSDIVSMEDLVDV
-334 MVLELDLDKRK
+334 TILELDLEKRK
-345 LSFRMKKESSN
+345 LSFRMKKESAN
-356 PWKEYAKK
+356 PWKKYFKK
-364 YKKGKIIECKV
+364 YKKGKIVECKV
-375 GNIAEYGIFVNLE
+375 GNITEYGIFVNLE

-399 IDWEWDNKSTSKF
+399 LDWEWDNKSTANF
-412 KTGDVIKS
+412 KTGDTVKT

-434 GIKQLDDSPFKEKI
+434 GIKQLDDKPFKEKI

-455 VITCSVIHIKD
+455 IVTCSVIHVKD
-466 TGVKVK
+466 NGVKVK
-472 LDNNLDGFIDKKN
+472 LDNNLDGFINKEN

-506 MIKAIDKEN
+506 MIKKIDKEN
-515 KIIVLSIKD
+515 KIIVLSIKE

-554 NSKKKTVKSKKGK
+554 KKKKK
-567 KNE
+567 

>member
-1 MTENTENFEALLDQ
+1 MTENTENFEALLNQ

-33 SIDHN
+33 SVDHN

-49 GRVSMDELRFCDKE
+49 GKISINELRFCDKE

-70 KIDVFVERVEDKN
+70 KIDVFVERIEDKN

-89 REKAKKEVAFDAF
+89 REKAKKEVAFDSF
-102 NQLLEKD
+102 NESLKKD
-109 KAIDG
+109 TPVDG

-135 PGSQVDIKP
+135 PGSQVDVKP
-144 VKDINH
+144 IKDINH
-150 LIEQKLS
+150 LVEQKLS
-157 FKVLKIDKERGNIV
+157 FKVIKIDKERGNIV
-171 ISRKAF
+171 ISRKAY
-177 LEESF
+177 LEEH
-182 KKNLKDVKKNLKE
+182 LKQNIKDSKKNLKE
-195 GGTVEG
+195 GKSVMG
-201 IVKNITDYGAFVD
+201 IIKNITDYGAFVD
-214 LGTTDGLIHLTDI
+214 LGTIDGLIHLTDI
-227 SWKRINHPSDYLK
+227 SWKRINHPSDFLK
-240 IGQTVKV
+240 IGQKIKV
-247 KVLKFSPESSKIS
+247 KILKCNAESNKIS
-260 LGIKQLTKDPWKDI
+260 LGIKQLSKDPWEKI
-274 EKKYKEGKKYIG
+274 EKKYKEGKNYSG
-286 KVSKITDYGAFIE
+286 KVSKITDYGAFIA

-319 NNPSEIVKMGDKVDV
+319 TNPNDIVSMGDLVDV
-334 MVLELDLDKRK
+334 TILELDLEKRK
-345 LSFRMKKESSN
+345 LSFRMKKESAN
-356 PWKEYAKK
+356 PWKKYFKK
-364 YKKGKIIECKV
+364 YKKGKIVDCKV
-375 GNIAEYGIFVNLE
+375 GNITEYGIFVNLE

-399 IDWEWDNKSTSKF
+399 LDWEWDNKSTENF
-412 KTGDVIKS
+412 KTGDTVKTV
-420 IILDVNE
+420 ILDVNE

-434 GIKQLDDSPFKEKI
+434 GIKQLDNKPFKEKI

-455 VITCSVIHIKD
+455 IVTCSVIHVKD
-466 TGVKVK
+466 NGVKVK
-472 LDNNLDGFIDKKN
+472 LDNNLDGFINKEN

-506 MIKAIDKEN
+506 MIKKIDNES
-515 KIIVLSIKD
+515 KIVVLSIKE

-542 GATLGKILGEKK
+542 GASLGKILGEKK
-554 NSKKKTVKSKKGK
+554 RKKKK
-567 KNE
+567 

>member
-1 MTENTENFEALLDQ
+1 MTENTENFEALLDK

-49 GRVSMDELRFCDKE
+49 GKITIDELKFCDKE

-70 KIDVFVERVEDKN
+70 KIDVFVERLEDKN

-89 REKAKKEVAFDAF
+89 REKAKKESAFASF
-102 NQLLEKD
+102 AEILKKNKHV
-109 KAIDG
+109 DG
-114 KIYGKVKGGYTVDID
+114 NIYGKVKGGYTVDID

-144 VKDINH
+144 IKDINH
-150 LIEQKLS
+150 LVGQKLS

-177 LEESF
+177 LEESL
-182 KKNLKDVKKNLKE
+182 KKNIKDSKKSFKE
-195 GGTVEG
+195 GNSIEG
-201 IVKNITDYGAFVD
+201 IIKNITDYGAFID
-214 LGTTDGLIHLTDI
+214 LGTVDGLIHLTDI
-227 SWKRINHPSDYLK
+227 SWKRINHPSDFLK
-240 IGQTVKV
+240 IGQKVKV
-247 KVLKFSPESSKIS
+247 KILKLNPESNKIS
-260 LGIKQLTKDPWKDI
+260 LGVKQLSKDPWQNI
-274 EKKYKEGKKYIG
+274 EKKYKEGKKYSG

-299 LEDGIEGLIHVS
+299 LKEGIEGLIHIS

-319 NNPSEIVKMGDKVDV
+319 KNPSEIVSIGEKVDV
-334 MVLELDLDKRK
+334 TILELDIDKRK

-356 PWKEYAKK
+356 PWKKYCKK
-364 YKKGKIIECKV
+364 YKKGKIVECKV

-388 ENLDGMVHISD
+388 ENLDGMIHISD
-399 IDWEWDNKSTSKF
+399 TDWEWDNKSTTKF
-412 KTGDVIKS
+412 KTGDTIKA

-427 EKQRISL
+427 EKERIAL
-434 GIKQLDDSPFKEKI
+434 GIKQLDDKTFTERI
-448 KDIKIKD
+448 KDIKLKD
-455 VITCSVIHIKD
+455 IITCSVIHVKD
-466 TGVKVK
+466 NGVKVK
-472 LDNNLDGFIDKKN
+472 LDNNLDGFIEKKN
-485 LSMDESEQ
+485 LSIDKSEQ
-493 NPRRY
+493 NPKRY

-506 MIKAIDKEN
+506 MIKKIDKEN
-515 KIIVLSIKD
+515 KIVVLSIKE

-542 GATLGKILGEKK
+542 GAALGKILGEKK
-554 NSKKKTVKSKKGK
+554 KK
-567 KNE
+567 

>member
-1 MTENTENFEALLDQ
+1 MTENTENFEALLNQ

-33 SIDHN
+33 SIDNN

-49 GRVSMDELRFCDKE
+49 GRISRDELRFCDKE

-70 KIDVFVERVEDKN
+70 KIDVFVERIEDKN

-89 REKAKKEVAFDAF
+89 REKAKKEVAFDSF
-102 NQLLEKD
+102 SESLKKD
-109 KAIDG
+109 TPVDG

-135 PGSQVDIKP
+135 PGSQVDVKP
-144 VKDINH
+144 IKDINH
-150 LIEQKLS
+150 LVEQKLS
-157 FKVLKIDKERGNIV
+157 FKVIKIDKERGNIV
-171 ISRKAF
+171 ISRKAY
-177 LEESF
+177 LEEH
-182 KKNLKDVKKNLKE
+182 LKQNIKDSKKNLKE
-195 GGTVEG
+195 GKSVMG
-201 IVKNITDYGAFVD
+201 IIKNITDYGAFVD
-214 LGTTDGLIHLTDI
+214 LGTIDGLIHLTDI
-227 SWKRINHPSDYLK
+227 SWKRINHPSDFLK
-240 IGQTVKV
+240 IGQNIKV
-247 KVLKFSPESSKIS
+247 KILKCNAESNKIS
-260 LGIKQLTKDPWKDI
+260 LGIKQLSKDPWEKI
-274 EKKYKEGKKYIG
+274 EKKYKEGKNYSG
-286 KVSKITDYGAFIE
+286 KVSKITDYGAFIV

-319 NNPSEIVKMGDKVDV
+319 TNPNDIVSMGDLVDV
-334 MVLELDLDKRK
+334 TILELDLEKRK

-356 PWKEYAKK
+356 PWKKYCKK
-364 YKKGKIIECKV
+364 YKKGKIVDCKV
-375 GNIAEYGIFVNLE
+375 GNITEYGIFVNLE

-399 IDWEWDNKSTSKF
+399 LDWEWDNKSTENF
-412 KTGDVIKS
+412 KTGDTVKTV
-420 IILDVNE
+420 ILDVNE

-434 GIKQLDDSPFKEKI
+434 GIKQLDNKPFKEKI

-455 VITCSVIHIKD
+455 IVTCSVIHVKD
-466 TGVKVK
+466 NGVKVK
-472 LDNNLDGFIDKKN
+472 LDNNLDGFINKEN

-498 AANEKLDA
+498 ATNEKLDA
-506 MIKAIDKEN
+506 MIKKIDNES
-515 KIIVLSIKD
+515 KIVVLSIKE

-542 GATLGKILGEKK
+542 GASLGKILGEKK
-554 NSKKKTVKSKKGK
+554 RKKKK
-567 KNE
+567 

>member
-1 MTENTENFEALLDQ
+1 MTENTENFEALLNQ

-33 SIDHN
+33 SIDNN
-38 HALID
+38 HALVD

-49 GRVSMDELRFCDKE
+49 GRISIDELRFCDKE

-70 KIDVFVERVEDKN
+70 KIDVFVERIEDKN

-89 REKAKKEVAFDAF
+89 REKAKKEVAFNSF
-102 NQLLEKD
+102 NESLKKD
-109 KAIDG
+109 TPVDG
-114 KIYGKVKGGYTVDID
+114 KIYGKVKGGYTVDVD

-135 PGSQVDIKP
+135 PGSQVDVKP
-144 VKDINH
+144 IKDINH
-150 LIEQKLS
+150 LVEQKLS
-157 FKVLKIDKERGNIV
+157 FKVIKIDKERGNIV
-171 ISRKAF
+171 ISRKAY
-177 LEESF
+177 LEE
-182 KKNLKDVKKNLKE
+182 NLKLNIKDSKKNLKE
-195 GGTVEG
+195 GKSANG

-214 LGTTDGLIHLTDI
+214 LGTIDGLIHLTDI
-227 SWKRINHPSDYLK
+227 SWKRINHPSDFLK
-240 IGQTVKV
+240 IGQNIKV
-247 KVLKFSPESSKIS
+247 KILKCNTESNKIS
-260 LGIKQLTKDPWKDI
+260 LGIKQLSKDPWEKI
-274 EKKYKEGKKYIG
+274 EKKYKEGKNYSG

-319 NNPSEIVKMGDKVDV
+319 TNPSDIVSMGDLVDV
-334 MVLELDLDKRK
+334 TILELDLEKRK
-345 LSFRMKKESSN
+345 LSFRMKKESAN
-356 PWKEYAKK
+356 PWIKYSKK
-364 YKKGKIIECKV
+364 YKKGKIVDCKV
-375 GNIAEYGIFVNLE
+375 GNITEYGIFVNLE

-399 IDWEWDNKSTSKF
+399 LDWEWDNKSAANF
-412 KTGDVIKS
+412 KTGDTVKT

-434 GIKQLDDSPFKEKI
+434 GIKQLDDKPFKEKI
-448 KDIKIKD
+448 KDIKIKN
-455 VITCSVIHIKD
+455 VVTCSVIHVKD
-466 TGVKVK
+466 NGVKVK
-472 LDNNLDGFIDKKN
+472 LDNNLDGFINKEN

-506 MIKAIDKEN
+506 MIKKIDNES
-515 KIIVLSIKD
+515 KIVVLSIKE

-554 NSKKKTVKSKKGK
+554 KKKKK
-567 KNE
+567 

>member
-1 MTENTENFEALLDQ
+1 MTENTENFEALLNQ

-33 SIDHN
+33 SVDHN

-49 GRVSMDELRFCDKE
+49 GKVSIDELKFCDKE

-70 KIDVFVERVEDKN
+70 KIDVFVEKMEDKN

-89 REKAKKEVAFDAF
+89 REKAKKEVAFDKF
-102 NQLLEKD
+102 NEILEKN
-109 KAIDG
+109 KSVDG
-114 KIYGKVKGGYTVDID
+114 KIYGKVKGGYTVDVD

-150 LIEQKLS
+150 LVDQKLT
-157 FKVLKIDKERGNIV
+157 FRVLKIDKDRGNIV

-177 LEESF
+177 LEETSGKDQKLG
-182 KKNLKDVKKNLKE
+182 KKNFKE
-195 GGTVEG
+195 GDSIEG
-201 IVKNITDYGAFVD
+201 IIKNITDYGAFVD

-227 SWKRINHPSDYLK
+227 SWKRINHPSDFLK
-240 IGQTVKV
+240 IGQKIKV
-247 KVLKFSPESSKIS
+247 KILKYTPENNKIS

-274 EKKYKEGKKYIG
+274 EKKYKEAKNYNG

-319 NNPSEIVKMGDKVDV
+319 TNPNEIVSMGDMVDV
-334 MVLELDLDKRK
+334 TILELDIDKRK

-356 PWKEYAKK
+356 PWKQYCKK
-364 YKKGKIIECKV
+364 YKKGDIIDCKV

-399 IDWEWDNKSTSKF
+399 IDWEWDSNSTNKF
-412 KTGDVIKS
+412 KTGDDVKA

-434 GIKQLDDSPFKEKI
+434 GIKQLDGEPFKNKIKDVKI
-448 KDIKIKD
+448 KDI
-455 VITCSVIHIKD
+455 VTCTVIHVKD
-466 TGVKVK
+466 NGVKVK
-472 LDNNLDGFIDKKN
+472 LDNNLDGFIEKEN
-485 LSMDESEQ
+485 LSVDESEQ

-498 AANEKLDA
+498 ATNEKLDA
-506 MIKAIDKEN
+506 MIKKIDEEN

-524 IESKEQKK
+524 IETKEQKK

-554 NSKKKTVKSKKGK
+554 KKEKK
-567 KNE
+567 

>member
-1 MTENTENFEALLDQ
+1 MTENTENFEALLEQ

-49 GRVSMDELRFCDKE
+49 GRISLDELRFCDKE

-70 KIDVFVERVEDKN
+70 KIDVFVERLEDKN

-89 REKAKKEVAFDAF
+89 REKAKKESAFASF
-102 NQLLEKD
+102 D
-109 KAIDG
+109 KILKKNKHVDG
-114 KIYGKVKGGYTVDID
+114 NIYGKVKGGYTVDID

-150 LIEQKLS
+150 LVGQKLS

-177 LEESF
+177 LEESLRKNIKDP
-182 KKNLKDVKKNLKE
+182 KKSLKE
-195 GGTVEG
+195 GNSIEG
-201 IVKNITDYGAFVD
+201 IIKNITDYGAFID
-214 LGTTDGLIHLTDI
+214 LGTVDGLIHLTDI
-227 SWKRINHPSDYLK
+227 SWKRINHPSDFLK
-240 IGQTVKV
+240 IGQKVKV
-247 KVLKFSPESSKIS
+247 KILKLNVESNKIS
-260 LGIKQLTKDPWKDI
+260 LGIKQLTKDPWQNI
-274 EKKYKEGKKYIG
+274 EKKYKEGKNYSG

-299 LEDGIEGLIHVS
+299 LKEGIEGLIHIS

-319 NNPSEIVKMGDKVDV
+319 KNPSEIVSIGEKVDV
-334 MVLELDLDKRK
+334 TILELDLDKRK

-356 PWKEYAKK
+356 PWKKYCKK
-364 YKKGKIIECKV
+364 YKKGKIVECKV

-399 IDWEWDNKSTSKF
+399 TDWEWDNKSTTKF
-412 KTGDVIKS
+412 KTGDIIKA

-427 EKQRISL
+427 EKERISL
-434 GIKQLDDSPFKEKI
+434 GIKQLDDKTFKERI
-448 KDIKIKD
+448 KDIKLKD
-455 VITCSVIHIKD
+455 IITCSVIHVKD
-466 TGVKVK
+466 NGVKVK
-472 LDNNLDGFIDKKN
+472 LDNNLDGFIEKKN
-485 LSMDESEQ
+485 LSIDESEQ
-493 NPRRY
+493 NPKRY

-506 MIKAIDKEN
+506 MIKKIDKEN
-515 KIIVLSIKD
+515 KIVVLSIKE

-542 GATLGKILGEKK
+542 GAALGKILGEKK
-554 NSKKKTVKSKKGK
+554 KK
-567 KNE
+567 

>member
-21 NFEGKVVNGKVI
+21 NFEGKVVSGKVI

-49 GRVSMDELRFCDKE
+49 GKITINELRFCDKE

-70 KIDVFVERVEDKN
+70 KIDVFVERLEDKN

-89 REKAKKEVAFDAF
+89 REKAKKESAFVLFDEI
-102 NQLLEKD
+102 LKKD
-109 KAIDG
+109 KYVDG
-114 KIYGKVKGGYTVDID
+114 NIYGKVKGGYTVDID

-150 LIEQKLS
+150 LVGQKLS

-177 LEESF
+177 LEESL
-182 KKNLKDVKKNLKE
+182 KKNIKGSKKSLKE
-195 GGTVEG
+195 GNSTEG
-201 IVKNITDYGAFVD
+201 IIKNITDYGAFID
-214 LGTTDGLIHLTDI
+214 LGTVDGLIHLTDI
-227 SWKRINHPSDYLK
+227 SWKRINHPSDFLK
-240 IGQTVKV
+240 IGQKVKV
-247 KVLKFSPESSKIS
+247 KILKLNPESNKIS
-260 LGIKQLTKDPWKDI
+260 LGIKQLTKDPWQNI
-274 EKKYKEGKKYIG
+274 EKKYKEGKNYSG

-299 LEDGIEGLIHVS
+299 LKEGIEGLIHIS

-319 NNPSEIVKMGDKVDV
+319 KNPSEIVSIGEKVDV
-334 MVLELDLDKRK
+334 TILELDLDKRK

-356 PWKEYAKK
+356 PWKKYCKK
-364 YKKGKIIECKV
+364 YKKGKIVECKV

-388 ENLDGMVHISD
+388 ENLDGMIHISD
-399 IDWEWDNKSTSKF
+399 TDWEWDNKSITKF
-412 KTGDVIKS
+412 KTGDTIKA

-427 EKQRISL
+427 EKERISL
-434 GIKQLDDSPFKEKI
+434 GIKQLDDKTFTERI
-448 KDIKIKD
+448 KDIKLKD
-455 VITCSVIHIKD
+455 IITCSVIHVKD
-466 TGVKVK
+466 NGVKVK
-472 LDNNLDGFIDKKN
+472 LDNNLDGFIEKKN
-485 LSMDESEQ
+485 LSIDESEQ
-493 NPRRY
+493 NPKRY

-506 MIKAIDKEN
+506 MIKRIDKEN
-515 KIIVLSIKD
+515 KIVVLSIKE

-554 NSKKKTVKSKKGK
+554 KK
-567 KNE
+567 